1 MMVYGILMRKIK
13 SVNNMSVDVEIYLNN
28 IIRFFKQNPQDLLN
42 LVPEENEQEFYDKL
56 REVAFKN
63 YNKIGEANLTQSQI
77 IKICEELISKK
88 TIQEEVRK
96 LFGKTSFGYYGLN

>member
-1 MMVYGILMRKIK
+1 
-13 SVNNMSVDVEIYLNN
+13 MSVDVEIYLNN
-28 IIRFFKQNPQDLLN
+28 IIRFFKQNHQDLLN

-77 IKICEELISKK
+77 VEICKELISKK

-96 LFGKTSFGYYGLN
+96 LFGKTRFGYYGLN